1 MTQSITTKAQLKR
14 LPAGHRL
21 TLINSLMGPTNI
33 PRVIHEV
40 KSNQIVMKLDDGR
53 TSHLY
58 LDNGDKLE
66 PTSDGFLLRCK
77 ESGDIAVQYV
87 VD

>member
-1 MTQSITTKAQLKR
+1 MAQSIATKAQLKR
-14 LPAGHRL
+14 LPVGHKL
-21 TLINSLMGPTNI
+21 TLINSFMGPTNI
-33 PRVIHEV
+33 PRRIHEV
-40 KSNQIVMKLDDGR
+40 KSTQIVMQLDDGKL
-53 TSHLY
+53 SYLY

-77 ESGDIAVQYV
+77 ESGEIAVQYV